1 MPPETSLAFPT
12 TVPSPPRTIRP
23 DLIKRS
29 KLLGRKAKPGAIPPL
44 ENHKLALKEDIAK
57 DVEADSSAR
66 LNPPEASRPALI
78 HRRIGDIRP
87 GNHGRV
93 ATTDLEAD
101 IRKRVVAGVGVAT
114 LLLVIGRTTHS
125 AIVRV
130 DDVVGKVQ
138 ERRARI
144 GDGVDGAGDRSASNG
159 DAAGGEGPE
168 PLAAVDIDIGHRPRV
183 FGIVDEAEIK
193 GSRRAFLQIDGEQ
206 GRRQTGQNVGEEGF
220 LRGWLDGVELVKGQA
235 EQTVVVDILLELGAH
250 PLGELHRLAGE
261 GGLSDGDGVG
271 VDDTAGAALIAI
283 GDAPGGPWEPFARR
297 GLGRVIQRMTV
308 ALTGWGFGRENP
320 AVPVSS
326 RVSGLARTEE
336 AYRSDDPVSKSKVSC
351 WPPTVM
357 GVKYCESY

>member
-1 MPPETSLAFPT
+1 MPPETPLPFPT
-12 TVPSPPRTIRP
+12 IVPSPPRTIRP

-29 KLLGRKAKPGAIPPL
+29 KLLGRKAKPGVIPPL
-44 ENHKLALKEDIAK
+44 ENHKLALEKDIAK
-57 DVEADSSAR
+57 DVEADASAR

-87 GNHGRV
+87 GNHGRI

-101 IRKRVVAGVGVAT
+101 IRKRGVAGVGVAA
-114 LLLVIGRTTHS
+114 LLLVIGRTPHS
-125 AIVRV
+125 AIVGV
-130 DDVVGKVQ
+130 DDVIRKVQ
-138 ERRARI
+138 ERCARI
-144 GDGVDGAGDRSASNG
+144 GDGVDGIGDRSAPDG

-168 PLAAVDIDIGHRPRV
+168 TLTAVHIDIGHRPRV

-193 GSRRAFLQIDGEQ
+193 GSRRAFLQVDGEQ
-206 GRRQTGQNVGEEGF
+206 GRRQTGQDVGEEGF
-220 LRGWLDGVELVKGQA
+220 LRGWLDRVELVKGQA

-250 PLGELHRLAGE
+250 PLGELNRLTRE
-261 GGLSDGDGVG
+261 RGLSNGDGVG

-283 GDAPGGPWEPFARR
+283 GDAPGGPWKPFARR

-308 ALTGWGFGRENP
+308 ALTGWGLGRENP
-320 AVPVSS
+320 AMPVS
-326 RVSGLARTEE
+326 RVSGLARTEGT
-336 AYRSDDPVSKSKVSC
+336 YRSDEPVSKSKVSC